1 MLHNKTFDGAL
12 WIGRNLMYPAA
23 NMPKEVLL
31 ERRRL
36 LKVPAFVNTVIP
48 YRSVPVRDLL
58 DTKSLPSILEMSSIL
73 DHRAMFRSAPPNAPA
88 NIYYHISDHP
98 IPPLTL
104 TNTLLDAFGQ
114 QWFDGMQSV
123 CHPTN
128 DTLFLPF
135 WVLTY
140 WQRMGL
146 VLQGQKLW
154 CDARTWV
161 LSCAVESEAAELA
174 AREILMIFNRLGW
187 DISLA
192 GAAGGMR
199 SLEWATFL
207 SSQPVLGR
215 FVDAMVGTI
224 NEQVSQNSALKRTV
238 SVRELSFSNAL
249 RYDMK
254 RWRAYQHDPGF
265 AGLRN
270 TGDALRLGTQQRV
283 LLPMNI
289 EDMHW
294 ALFKVDAGRG
304 EIKYGDTLS
313 WSLPAGDTQRLQL
326 WLRQHGIGPYTKSDD
341 LPHGMQLDDFSCAIG
356 MINTARHDIF
366 GDDLFTNTTKFFL
379 RLREFLLIVESH
391 EAAATP
397 PDDLDSDVGY
407 SSDPDTS
414 DVEVD
419 SEECAAVTK
428 FSQPDLLAPSSFP
441 PLPRTIL
448 KLRFHSSLPLIT
460 APPESRGPTLKS
472 ASSLPLITTH
482 SKSTN
487 HASSRKAVDL
497 RTAPDDRT
505 GGLFQ
510 HFSVTSHEVHLA
522 SIKIADELW
531 RDDGNARAAS
541 AALDELERK
550 NKITFNSRMRKREQR
565 ARDKVKP
572 SVNDSLR
579 DVKLPIYNVAE
590 ASRPHRAI
598 LENAKHGDPDSD
610 SLGPS
615 VGRKRTHLA
624 ISALRINWQT
634 PIIWAGVL
642 RATII
647 AGHQMSPAAIAAEA
661 KKLDP
666 ITYKTL
672 TPQVV
677 GRWINRTG
685 PTPVW
690 TDDVLHRVASGNLSS
705 RTACRFSILTPHPE
719 FVAQVC
725 DLLRKLRVAGISLD
739 LARCAGLIEGQMR
752 HSIPHIFDTI
762 SKDGTTYK
770 CSISWV

>member
-1 MLHNKTFDGAL
+1 
-12 WIGRNLMYPAA
+12 MYPAA

-304 EIKYGDTLS
+304 EIKYSDTLS

-397 PDDLDSDVGY
+397 V
-407 SSDPDTS
+407 
-414 DVEVD
+414 
-419 SEECAAVTK
+419 
-428 FSQPDLLAPSSFP
+428 
-441 PLPRTIL
+441 R
-448 KLRFHSSLPLIT
+448 R
-460 APPESRGPTLKS
+460 
-472 ASSLPLITTH
+472 
-482 SKSTN
+482 
-487 HASSRKAVDL
+487 
-497 RTAPDDRT
+497 
-505 GGLFQ
+505 
-510 HFSVTSHEVHLA
+510 
-522 SIKIADELW
+522 
-531 RDDGNARAAS
+531 
-541 AALDELERK
+541 
-550 NKITFNSRMRKREQR
+550 
-565 ARDKVKP
+565 
-572 SVNDSLR
+572 
-579 DVKLPIYNVAE
+579 
-590 ASRPHRAI
+590 
-598 LENAKHGDPDSD
+598 
-610 SLGPS
+610 
-615 VGRKRTHLA
+615 
-624 ISALRINWQT
+624 
-634 PIIWAGVL
+634 VL
-642 RATII
+642 YLV
-647 AGHQMSPAAIAAEA
+647 S
-661 KKLDP
+661 
-666 ITYKTL
+666 
-672 TPQVV
+672 
-677 GRWINRTG
+677 
-685 PTPVW
+685 
-690 TDDVLHRVASGNLSS
+690 
-705 RTACRFSILTPHPE
+705 
-719 FVAQVC
+719 
-725 DLLRKLRVAGISLD
+725 
-739 LARCAGLIEGQMR
+739 
-752 HSIPHIFDTI
+752 
-762 SKDGTTYK
+762 
-770 CSISWV
+770 